1 MPQLENGN
9 VVKINENVGS
19 NSNVTKPVSLN
30 SVKNNIKSFTSKI
43 AVKNVKILKKDGTL
57 EDYNI
62 DKVVKAVKKSAA
74 RMLVDFT
81 DKEIEQLCNYVN
93 WSVVE
98 TRQNEIEIFKMHC
111 IVENAL
117 ELVNQKVAK
126 SYRNYRDYKIDF
138 VNMLDK
144 VYQESQRIMLQ

>member
-1 MPQLENGN
+1 MPHLENGN
-9 VVKINENVGS
+9 VVKIKENVTL
-19 NSNVTKPVSLN
+19 NSNVTKPASLS
-30 SVKNNIKSFTSKI
+30 SVKNLKAFTSKI
-43 AVKNVKILKKDGTL
+43 AVNNVKIIKKDGTL

-62 DKVVKAVKKSAA
+62 DKVAKAVKKSAA

-98 TRQNEIEIFKMHC
+98 TRQNKIEIFKMHC

-117 ELVNQKVAK
+117 
-126 SYRNYRDYKIDF
+126 
-138 VNMLDK
+138 
-144 VYQESQRIMLQ
+144 

>member
-1 MPQLENGN
+1 MQ
-9 VVKINENVGS
+9 I
-19 NSNVTKPVSLN
+19 
-30 SVKNNIKSFTSKI
+30 I
-43 AVKNVKILKKDGTL
+43 KKDGTL

-138 VNMLDK
+138 VNMLDNLIHII
-144 VYQESQRIMLQ
+144 E

>member
-43 AVKNVKILKKDGTL
+43 AVKNVKIIKKDGTL

-93 WSVVE
+93 WSVV
-98 TRQNEIEIFKMHC
+98 
-111 IVENAL
+111 
-117 ELVNQKVAK
+117 
-126 SYRNYRDYKIDF
+126 
-138 VNMLDK
+138 
-144 VYQESQRIMLQ
+144 